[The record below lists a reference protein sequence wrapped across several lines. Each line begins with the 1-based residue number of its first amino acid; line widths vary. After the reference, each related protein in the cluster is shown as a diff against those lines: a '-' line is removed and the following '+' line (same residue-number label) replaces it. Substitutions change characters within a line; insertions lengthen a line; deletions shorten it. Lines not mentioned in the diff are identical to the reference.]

1 CFRGE
6 AIHPVFVALRE
17 AVRSHGLPREP
28 FRELL
33 QAFRSDV
40 TCRRHPDFASVL
52 RYCRLSA
59 NPIGRLIL
67 HLFGHDDPILIG
79 RANALCTALQLTNH
93 WQDVAV
99 DLARDRIYLPA
110 DEREASAVTE
120 EDLRAGTVTEGFRRL
135 MRDLIERTRALYQT
149 SRPLC
154 DSVGGRLRA
163 ELRLTWL
170 GGARILSLIE
180 TVDYD

>member
-1 CFRGE
+1 M
-6 AIHPVFVALRE
+6 
-17 AVRSHGLPREP
+17 
-28 FRELL
+28 
-33 QAFRSDV
+33 
-40 TCRRHPDFASVL
+40 
-52 RYCRLSA
+52 SA

-120 EDLRAGTVTEGFRRL
+120 EDLRAGAVTEGFRRL

-180 TVDYD
+180 TVDYDVFSRRPRLRARDGGIHFRSRLRRRTQSSSPMRLRPMAWNT